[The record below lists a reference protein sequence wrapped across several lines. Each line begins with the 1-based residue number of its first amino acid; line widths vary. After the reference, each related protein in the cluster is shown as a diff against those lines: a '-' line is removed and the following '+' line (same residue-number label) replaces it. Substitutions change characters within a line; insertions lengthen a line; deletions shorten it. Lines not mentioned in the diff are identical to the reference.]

1 MKVLITTKVFEN
13 SFDLL
18 KKEGLEII
26 VPEKGDFSKAEIIDN
41 IYDCDFLLSTFKIPI
56 DKEIIAAGK
65 KLQMISNYGVGFNNV
80 DIEYAKS
87 REIVVTNTPYTVTEP
102 TAELAFGLLHV
113 LGRKIKE
120 LDNDIRVP
128 NKLQWGLL
136 DNLSSSLFNKTLGI
150 IGFGRIGQAVARR
163 AVASN
168 MKVIYYSRHQVNEY
182 VENLYSARYVPF
194 EQLLETSD
202 YISLHVPLTEKT
214 RHMIG
219 AKELEMMK
227 TTAYLVNT
235 SRGPVINEQELA
247 EALRDNVI
255 AGAALDVFENEP
267 EINDLLLTLDNV
279 ILLPH
284 VGTATFETR
293 EETAVAACENIIK
306 FIKGDKTLTRVN

>member
-1 MKVLITTKVFEN
+1 MKVLITTKIFEN

-18 KKEGLEII
+18 KNEGLEII
-26 VPEKGDFSKAEIIDN
+26 VPEEDFSKAELIDK
-41 IYDCDFLLSTFKIPI
+41 ISDCDFLLSTFKIPI
-56 DKEIIAAGK
+56 DKEIIEAGK

-87 REIVVTNTPYTVTEP
+87 KEIVVTNTPYTVTEP

-182 VENLYSARYVPF
+182 IENLYSVRYVPF
-194 EQLLETSD
+194 DQLLETAD

-219 AKELEMMK
+219 AKELKKMK
-227 TTAYLVNT
+227 STAYLVNT

-267 EINDLLLTLDNV
+267 KINDLLLTLDNA

-284 VGTATFETR
+284 VGTATYETR

-306 FIKGDKTLTRVN
+306 FMKNDKTLTRVN